1 MGTHIIPIICPTCK
15 GNGFICKKQII
26 IQVWNFAV
34 SFVRTIQCKNCKS
47 EGEIKVNDSKMAK
60 IGNASNGSKYYRC
73 PHN

>member
-1 MGTHIIPIICPTCK
+1 MGTHIIPIICQTCK
-15 GNGFICKKQII
+15 GNGFISKKQII

-47 EGEIKVNDSKMAK
+47 EGEIKVDDSKVAK
-60 IGNASNGSKYYRC
+60 ISTASNGSKHYSC

>member
-1 MGTHIIPIICPTCK
+1 MEKNMIQLICQTCN
-15 GNGFICKKQII
+15 GNGFIYKKQII

-34 SFVRTIQCKNCKS
+34 SFVRTLQCKNCKS

-60 IGNASNGSKYYRC
+60 MGNASNGSKYYRC